1 MNEMIKEFLFFGAAV
16 SIMGYELGL
25 FLKAKFRLPIFNPL
39 LISIIA
45 VMIFLSVFH
54 IDYESYNVSARYLS
68 YLLTPATV
76 CLAVPLYQQ
85 LSLLKKHARAIL
97 AGTVTGVLTTM
108 ATVLVLALLFQLTHE
123 QYVTFLPKSITT
135 AIGMG
140 VSEEMGGIV
149 TITVACIIITGII
162 GNIIA
167 ETVCRLFH
175 KSHGNGRDR
184 RSHEQP
190 RHRRVRALHGVVRIG
205 ICEFYLTTINLSL
218 KKSQKWVQRKAP
230 LYPFICIT
238 AAYLR
243 YFQIPASLLNPNSMF
258 VYIAAIRSKCVPAQF
273 SSRAIR
279 FFIEIVLFPVNQNPA
294 RHHTAHGIIRQRI

>member
-25 FLKAKFRLPIFNPL
+25 FLKAKFKSPIFNPL

-54 IDYESYNVSARYLS
+54 IDYESYNLSARYLS

-85 LSLLKKHARAIL
+85 LSLTEKARQ
-97 AGTVTGVLTTM
+97 GHSGGNRDRCSDHDGDGSGPF
-108 ATVLVLALLFQLTHE
+108 ALLFQLTHE
-123 QYVTFLPKSITT
+123 QYVTFLPQSPITT

-175 KSHGNGRDR
+175 ITEPVAKGIAIGSASHAIGTTKAIGNGRDR

-190 RHRRVRALHGVVRIG
+190 RHRRVRALHGVVCIG
-205 ICEFYLTTINLSL
+205 ICEFY
-218 KKSQKWVQRKAP
+218 
-230 LYPFICIT
+230 
-238 AAYLR
+238 
-243 YFQIPASLLNPNSMF
+243 
-258 VYIAAIRSKCVPAQF
+258 
-273 SSRAIR
+273 
-279 FFIEIVLFPVNQNPA
+279 
-294 RHHTAHGIIRQRI
+294 

>member
-25 FLKAKFRLPIFNPL
+25 FLKAKFKSPIFNPL

-54 IDYESYNVSARYLS
+54 IDYESYNLSARYLS

-108 ATVLVLALLFQLTHE
+108 ATVLVLALLFGLTHE

-140 VSEEMGGIV
+140 VSEEMGGI
-149 TITVACIIITGII
+149 ITGII

-175 KSHGNGRDR
+175 ITEPVAKGIAIGSASH
-184 RSHEQP
+184 
-190 RHRRVRALHGVVRIG
+190 AIG
-205 ICEFYLTTINLSL
+205 TTKAMEMGEVEGAMSSL
-218 KKSQKWVQRKAP
+218 A
-230 LYPFICIT
+230 
-238 AAYLR
+238 
-243 YFQIPASLLNPNSMF
+243 
-258 VYIAAIRSKCVPAQF
+258 IAVSGLCT
-273 SSRAIR
+273 
-279 FFIEIVLFPVNQNPA
+279 VLFASVFANFL
-294 RHHTAHGIIRQRI
+294 